1 MYFSSLVLAQVI
13 APMPI
18 LMDSILRYYFSHRQ
32 RQVDDMARNAI
43 QKQAQLLQR
52 IITRNT
58 ATEYGLKN
66 DFSSIDGKISSY
78 KRIVPLVTY
87 EQLAED
93 IDRMIAG
100 EKNILTPVKV
110 RWYAKSSG
118 TTNARSK
125 YIPTTDAY
133 LRHGHLKCTWTA
145 ASVIYNEDKR
155 ARLFENKTLIMG
167 GSLEEISPSVRAGD
181 VSAIML
187 YNFPKIGRRF
197 YTPDF
202 GTAVLEDW
210 DEKIEAMAR
219 ICSQEKVTLIGGV
232 PTWLMV
238 LLEKILDYS
247 GKSNISQ
254 VWPTLRSVIHGGM
267 SFEPYEKKYKE
278 LIPSDKVAFREVYNS
293 SEGYFALQDKK
304 DIDGMLLL
312 CDHEIYYE
320 FIPAGQ
326 SDLAEPEVVDLKD
339 IELFQPYEMVI
350 SNTSGLYRY
359 RIGDVVEFVSNKPH
373 RIKHLGRTQQN
384 INVFGEE
391 LMLHNTDRAMTM
403 TCSELDL
410 QLIDYTVA
418 PIFPENERP
427 AGHEWAIELAPGY
440 LNKKAFAELLDKN
453 LRSLNSDYDAKR
465 YKDLVI
471 ATPDIH
477 FLSHGTIHTWQKK
490 NKKYGGQNKMARLNT
505 ERQLLEEL
513 IELSISLMEESKISV
528 PFMNAF

>member
-1 MYFSSLVLAQVI
+1 
-13 APMPI
+13 MPF
-18 LMDSILRYYFSHRQ
+18 LMDSILRRYFHYRQ
-32 RQVDDMARNAI
+32 RQVVDMADNAI
-43 QKQAQLLQR
+43 QKQTALLHR
-52 IITRNT
+52 IISKNAR
-58 ATEYGLKN
+58 TEYGLKN
-66 DFSSIDGKISSY
+66 GFDALDRKACAYTGKI
-78 KRIVPLVTY
+78 PLIKY
-87 EQLAED
+87 ED
-93 IDRMIAG
+93 ISSDIERMIAG
-100 EKNILTPVKV
+100 EKNILTPEKV

-118 TTNARSK
+118 TTNDRSK

-145 ASVIYNEDKR
+145 ASVIYDEDKK
-155 ARLFENKTLIMG
+155 AKLFENKTLIMG
-167 GSLEEISPSVRAGD
+167 GSLEELSPTIRAGD

-187 YNFPKIGRRF
+187 YNFPKIGRGF

-202 GTAVLEDW
+202 ETAVLKDW

-238 LLEKILDYS
+238 LLEKILEYS

-254 VWPTLRSVIHGGM
+254 VWPTLRSVLHGGM
-267 SFEPYEKKYKE
+267 SFGPYEKKYKK

-312 CDHEIYYE
+312 SDHEIYYE

-326 SDLAEPEVVDLKD
+326 SDLTEPEVINLKD
-339 IELFQPYEMVI
+339 IKLFQPYELVI

-359 RIGDVVEFVSNKPH
+359 RIGDVIEFVSKKPH

-391 LMLHNTDRAMTM
+391 LMLHNTDRAIAK
-403 TCSELDL
+403 TCSELGL
-410 QLIDYTVA
+410 QLVDYSVA
-418 PIFPENERP
+418 PILPGNDSP
-427 AGHEWAIELAPGY
+427 AGHEWAIELSPGN
-440 LNKKAFAELLDKN
+440 LNEKAFAELLDMN

-465 YKDLVI
+465 YKDIVI
-471 ATPDIH
+471 APPKIH
-477 FLSHGTIHTWQKK
+477 FLSPGTIYNWQKK
-490 NKKYGGQNKMARLNT
+490 NRKYGGQNKMARLNT
-505 ERQLLEEL
+505 VRQILEQL
-513 IELSISLMEESKISV
+513 MELSIAIEEKRTVAETHI
-528 PFMNAF
+528 NAI